1 MAAEHPPLISGPGF
15 LRNPERTLI
24 PLSFKGTSMSETE
37 QTPPHGD
44 IATIHG
50 WPLKSDGVSIELK
63 VCSHTPGASLEP
75 LLWVDTRTL
84 PAESRQEFWCE
95 WSLGATVWVRFRL
108 VRTVFNRSV
117 FQAVEAR
124 LAGASEPRPQ
134 GTWWPL

>member
-1 MAAEHPPLISGPGF
+1 MDREQQPLISGPGF
-15 LRNPERTLI
+15 LRNPTRTLI
-24 PLSFKGTSMSETE
+24 PLTFKGAAMSEQE

-50 WPLKSDGVSIELK
+50 WPVVHDGVSIDLK
-63 VCSHTPGASLEP
+63 WMESKRTALEP

-95 WSLGATVWVRFRL
+95 WHLGAPVWVRFRL
-108 VRTVFNRSV
+108 VRQLFNRSV
-117 FQAVEAR
+117 FQAVEVR
-124 LAGASEPRPQ
+124 LATASEQRPQ

>member
-1 MAAEHPPLISGPGF
+1 
-15 LRNPERTLI
+15 
-24 PLSFKGTSMSETE
+24 MSETE
-37 QTPPHGD
+37 PTPPHGD

-50 WPLKSDGVSIELK
+50 WPVVYDGVSIDLK
-63 VCSHTPGASLEP
+63 WLDAKRTALEP

-84 PAESRQEFWCE
+84 PPESRQEFWCE